1 MVTPRSESYESN
13 ELFEYLKNKY
23 NLQSDYALAKFLAA
37 SAPTISR
44 INNGR
49 RGLTPKMILYIYD
62 RTSLPI
68 EDIRNMFKKK
78 IAKDKL

>member
-1 MVTPRSESYESN
+1 MTTPRSEVYESN
-13 ELFEYLKNKY
+13 ELFEHLKKKY
-23 NLQSDYALAKFLAA
+23 NLHSDYALAKFLAA

-62 RTSLPI
+62 RTGMKI
-68 EDIRNMFKKK
+68 EDIRSMFKQK
-78 IAKDKL
+78 ISRDKL